1 MWFPFFNQCDRN
13 RRDDFPCCRFW
24 DNLMFIHCSC
34 DDDYDVCDMPRR
46 REFEE
51 QEVKCF
57 KIKDKHDCKCHKKDH
72 HHRDCG
78 CKKHGHPCGC
88 HKKNHQHK
96 CNCPKC
102 KRNF

>member
-34 DDDYDVCDMPRR
+34 DDDYDVCDKPRR

-78 CKKHGHPCGC
+78 CKKDEHHCGC
-88 HKKNHQHK
+88 HKKNHHHK

-102 KRNF
+102 NRNF